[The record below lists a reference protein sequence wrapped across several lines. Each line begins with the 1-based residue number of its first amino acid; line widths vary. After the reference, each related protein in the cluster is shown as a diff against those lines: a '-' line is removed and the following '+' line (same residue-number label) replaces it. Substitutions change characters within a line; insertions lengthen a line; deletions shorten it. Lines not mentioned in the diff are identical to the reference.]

1 MHLRPILFVFCLAL
15 MVNRADAREARVQLP
30 EGFAAEPEIHAVEG
44 YSPRRFQQ
52 PLVFGPYS
60 ARIQAGGDTAVSG
73 GSLGRLDLAEGER
86 ANAFLL
92 TTRDQPVIDV
102 ECIGRAS
109 LLGQEDEDGG
119 WEVDLGA
126 LAGPVLACGLRLS
139 QDDPGR
145 RLVLEARARA
155 PSGWVDSP
163 WGRLRV
169 TPLLGYAGS
178 RWRSDEPTGY
188 AVAGESGT
196 LMVVDLL
203 NAGQVLFDPTLDAR
217 SKAWL
222 AAVAA
227 ALLLSPG
234 VEPG

>member
-1 MHLRPILFVFCLAL
+1 MA
-15 MVNRADAREARVQLP
+15 NSADAREARVQLP
-30 EGFAAEPEIHAVEG
+30 EDFAAEPEIHAVES

-73 GSLGRLDLAEGER
+73 GSLGRLDIAEGER
-86 ANAFLL
+86 A
-92 TTRDQPVIDV
+92 
-102 ECIGRAS
+102 
-109 LLGQEDEDGG
+109 
-119 WEVDLGA
+119 
-126 LAGPVLACGLRLS
+126 LRLS
-139 QDDPGR
+139 EDDPGR
-145 RLVLEARARA
+145 RLVLEADARA

-178 RWRSDEPTGY
+178 RWRSGEPTGY
-188 AVAGESGT
+188 AVASESGT

-203 NAGQVLFDPTLDAR
+203 NAGQVLFDPALDAR